1 MLSDA
6 QDYDEDMDVWAR
18 VAVRGIVIQS
28 GADIETPRAL
38 LGHVDIMTTQRYVHS
53 NLQQMQRAV
62 EKLKFEY

>member
-38 LGHVDIMTTQRYVHS
+38 LGHVDIMTTQMY
-53 NLQQMQRAV
+53 L
-62 EKLKFEY
+62 LIL

>member
-6 QDYDEDMDVWAR
+6 QDYDEDMDVWTR

-38 LGHVDIMTTQRYVHS
+38 PGHVDIMTTHMYVFI
-53 NLQQMQRAV
+53 L
-62 EKLKFEY
+62 